1 VCAFNHASTQFGDVV
16 WTGQSTRHVKAAFEH
31 AGLTQDDARAMFA
44 GVSPMSFMEEYAA
57 TGAARGEDDKA
68 RRTLVVYAPYDL
80 TFVVKYSLEVLKNF
94 DQHGVDYVAKVL
106 PCGHYTTGET
116 PYKFL
121 DGWYLGSFVWSAF
134 RRLRA

>member
-1 VCAFNHASTQFGDVV
+1 
-16 WTGQSTRHVKAAFEH
+16 
-31 AGLTQDDARAMFA
+31 M
-44 GVSPMSFMEEYAA
+44 
-57 TGAARGEDDKA
+57 
-68 RRTLVVYAPYDL
+68 VYAPYDL
-80 TFVVKYSLEVLKNF
+80 TFVVKYSREVLKNF

-134 RRLRA
+134 KRLRA